1 MDEKR
6 TILLWALLPFKLQRT
21 QDFWS
26 APLLILWWICC
37 GVFSLD
43 IFKSHLDMVTGNVL
57 QVALPKPGALDL
69 TSSRSPFPPQAVRD
83 SVTRG
88 HLCFLLLLVV
98 WVIVQACLTA
108 FQRARKKL
116 DSLATF
122 CFCTRALAVR
132 ADQGLR
138 VVYCKSIAMLKPEHQ
153 LSLSQTFDI
162 KCIAPTKWWPHIC
175 CTADVGRRMARR
187 ERHAREDWEHH
198 GTQEIAEKK
207 KRKTVLNYLLFLQSV
222 AASQMPLFH
231 PLTLCTK
238 HP

>member
-1 MDEKR
+1 MDKKR
-6 TILLWALLPFKLQRT
+6 TILLWALLPLKLQRT

-43 IFKSHLDMVTGNVL
+43 IFKSHLDMVMGNVL

-69 TSSRSPFPPQAVRD
+69 MSSRGPFPPQAVRD

-116 DSLATF
+116 DTLAIF
-122 CFCTRALAVR
+122 CFCTCALAVC

-138 VVYCKSIAMLKPEHQ
+138 VIYCNSIAMMKPEHQ
-153 LSLSQTFDI
+153 LNLSQTFDI
-162 KCIAPTKWWPHIC
+162 KCLAPAKWWPHIC
-175 CTADVGRRMARR
+175 CTAEVGRRMARR
-187 ERHAREDWEHH
+187 ERHARKDWSTM
-198 GTQEIAEKK
+198 GLRRSLKKK
-207 KRKTVLNYLLFLQSV
+207 KRKTVLNYLLFLQSA

-231 PLTLCTK
+231 PLVLCTK

>member
-83 SVTRG
+83 SG
-88 HLCFLLLLVV
+88 HLWASVLSAAACGLGHCASMSYCLPESQEEVGFSCNFLFLHSCFGSTCRSGFTSRLL
-98 WVIVQACLTA
+98 QKHSYAE
-108 FQRARKKL
+108 
-116 DSLATF
+116 
-122 CFCTRALAVR
+122 TRASVKPKSDLWYKVHCSYKMMAPYLLYRRCRKENGKER
-132 ADQGLR
+132 AACQRGLR
-138 VVYCKSIAMLKPEHQ
+138 
-153 LSLSQTFDI
+153 
-162 KCIAPTKWWPHIC
+162 APWDSGDRW
-175 CTADVGRRMARR
+175 
-187 ERHAREDWEHH
+187 
-198 GTQEIAEKK
+198 KK
-207 KRKTVLNYLLFLQSV
+207 KKENSTKLLTFSPV
-222 AASQMPLFH
+222 CCCFSDAAVSPFNALY
-231 PLTLCTK
+231 
-238 HP
+238 